1 MLTNHSDLCYK
12 SVTGISLDIFP
23 PMSYR
28 TALTERLI
36 QILFKLSRRTISRQE
51 MVREFG
57 VDAKTIKRDLEALSK
72 EFPIEEKKQGR
83 EVIYSY
89 RDDYK
94 FKTPAFSLEE
104 IAVLLLARKS
114 IEGIGLIAGSSF
126 YASQTDSLLK
136 KMSASLPRSVAEQLD
151 ALADVYG
158 SAQIPEKDF
167 SKHTDTIDR
176 LASCAVRR
184 KKIEIYYHGLNS
196 GEKERRVLHP
206 LAVYFDPDGA
216 TLKLVAFDPK
226 RKRESVFSIERILS
240 LFETDEKFTHPKTFH
255 LKDYLDENCFN
266 GIHGESIVVRL
277 KARGV
282 TARIFAERRF
292 HPSQKTIEHKNRYGN
307 SEETITIEMRIAN
320 GRGLHRFILSYL
332 PEIEVVSPA
341 SLREE
346 IRRILTASLPES
358 AVLTEKVKAK

>member
-1 MLTNHSDLCYK
+1 
-12 SVTGISLDIFP
+12 
-23 PMSYR
+23 MSYR

-36 QILFKLSRRTISRQE
+36 QILFKLSHRPFSRQE

-57 VDAKTIKRDLEALSK
+57 VNAKTIKRDLDALSK
-72 EFPIEEKKQGR
+72 EFPIEEEKQGR
-83 EVIYSY
+83 EVIYRY
-89 RDDYK
+89 RDGYK

-114 IEGIGLIAGSSF
+114 IEGIGLIAGSPF
-126 YASQTDSLLK
+126 YAAQTDSLLK

-184 KKIEIYYHGLNS
+184 KKVEIYYHGLNS

-206 LAVYFDPDGA
+206 LVVYFDPDGA
-216 TLKLVAFDPK
+216 TLKLAAFDPK
-226 RKRESVFSIERILS
+226 HKRESVFSIERILS
-240 LFETDEKFTHPKTFH
+240 LIETDEKFTYPKTFD
-255 LKDYLDENCFN
+255 LKNYLDENCFN
-266 GIHGESIVVRL
+266 GIHGEPIIVRL

-292 HPSQKTIEHKNRYGN
+292 HQSQKTIEHKNRYKN
-307 SEETITIEMRIAN
+307 SEETITIEMRVAS

-332 PEIEVVSPA
+332 PEIEIISPI

-346 IRRILTASLPES
+346 IRRILAASLPENTS
-358 AVLTEKVKAK
+358 MTKETIAK